1 MKWNFGPMAWHFLSY
16 IPRGQ
21 SWVFREMGKMG
32 VLLSPYFPVALFP
45 CCVCSP
51 MLALGRT
58 QTISSGPGLWLFT
71 RVSIL
76 CPLCWALQG
85 WGAVLKPQSQCWRG
99 EEFYFSEGLSG
110 TSPCC
115 FVTFLREH
123 PETSFISV
131 YHHRLYKAVVKH
143 PLLGSWLSDK

>member
-1 MKWNFGPMAWHFLSY
+1 MAWHFLSY

-21 SWVFREMGKMG
+21 NWAFREMGKMG
-32 VLLSPYFPVALFP
+32 VLLSPYLPVAL
-45 CCVCSP
+45 SP
-51 MLALGRT
+51 LLCMLPKASFREDPDCKFRARAV
-58 QTISSGPGLWLFT
+58 IVHPGLHL
-71 RVSIL
+71 VSTL
-76 CPLCWALQG
+76 LSFAGLGGSSKAKEP
-85 WGAVLKPQSQCWRG
+85 CWRG

-123 PETSFISV
+123 PETSFIGV
-131 YHHRLYKAVVKH
+131 YRHPLYKAVVKR